1 MKKIIERINNSK
13 ARKRSIIQRDGCDP
27 PSTSPK
33 RGRPKISAI
42 MGRYPSIQ
50 LNYAD
55 ESTIERDLAK
65 LKQEVHKSNP
75 SKSVVVPLMKQTFS
89 HTREFILSG
98 LDCLYT
104 ILQLHPE
111 LKLLYGVS
119 YCCTSCMS
127 SQSLS
132 LCTRSYFAST
142 VTHAHSHIAPA
153 RNLES
158 VNHLPVR
165 NAYWSTC

>member
-1 MKKIIERINNSK
+1 
-13 ARKRSIIQRDGCDP
+13 
-27 PSTSPK
+27 
-33 RGRPKISAI
+33 

-55 ESTIERDLAK
+55 ESTIQRDLAK

-98 LDCLYT
+98 LDCLST

-119 YCCTSCMS
+119 FCCTSCMS

-132 LCTRSYFAST
+132 CVLVPISLVQLHMLSIINNMYNILCSYVA
-142 VTHAHSHIAPA
+142 
-153 RNLES
+153 
-158 VNHLPVR
+158 
-165 NAYWSTC
+165 